1 MVSNRKIQE
10 ERNRTCYCSLQ
21 KEENVMTNAKK
32 PLQPDDFPVTA
43 DGKKIKKQDGTP
55 IANADDPA
63 IAEDVAERL
72 NQDEAQREEDK
83 WSA

>member
-1 MVSNRKIQE
+1 MSNGKQ
-10 ERNRTCYCSLQ
+10 
-21 KEENVMTNAKK
+21 

-55 IANADDPA
+55 IANADHP
-63 IAEDVAERL
+63 IVAEDVAERL

-83 WSA
+83 RSA